1 MRVSVFFRAML
12 VVVLVALL
20 LGEDSSP
27 SHKNR
32 GKKEKKSRGAAALSK
47 PNRGS
52 RGKMRKLWISLDQD
66 LINPSDSSLLS
77 PNLSTSPWTYEASYD
92 ESRIPSRIFEAKC
105 ERKGCVTKDGHED
118 TALQSKPVYYQ
129 ILVLRRVKS
138 KKKKYALR
146 LEKMTI
152 SVGCTCTLPTVIS
165 QMS

>member
-1 MRVSVFFRAML
+1 MQVSVFFRAML

-27 SHKNR
+27 SQRSR
-32 GKKEKKSRGAAALSK
+32 GKKQGNSRAVAALSK

-52 RGKMRKLWISLDQD
+52 RGKMRKFWISLDQD

-77 PNLSTSPWTYEASYD
+77 PNLSTSPWTYELSYD
-92 ESRIPSRIFEAKC
+92 ESRIPSHIFEAKC
-105 ERKGCVTKDGHED
+105 ERKGCMTKDGHED
-118 TALQSKPVYYQ
+118 TSLQSKPVYYQ

-138 KKKKYALR
+138 KKKKYTLQ
-146 LEKMTI
+146 LKKMTI
-152 SVGCTCTLPTVIS
+152 SVGCTCILPTVVS